1 MVGQFSVL
9 ELTSNKNEKY
19 SFSVIFRACVTN
31 WSWPSQA
38 LLTGISCW
46 LNISREQRFTGSVC
60 FHRSRSQVLSVHGHN
75 CPISGDSGSGANSG
89 NHSQLGLGLTT
100 GMSWLHDGLIAAHH
114 HILICHSGDS
124 KSEELCVSCWEESR
138 LRDARTHNSV
148 AHIIAIR
155 GFHSVPFHF
164 MLQYCWDFKR
174 AAGCWKISLILIYT
188 LHVASCNVAEKS
200 STLSECKD
208 HANDWIEY

>member
-1 MVGQFSVL
+1 MFIEHFKGAKIHWFSL
-9 ELTSNKNEKY
+9 LSPEPEPGALSAWSQLSNIRW
-19 SFSVIFRACVTN
+19 F
-31 WSWPSQA
+31 
-38 LLTGISCW
+38 
-46 LNISREQRFTGSVC
+46 
-60 FHRSRSQVLSVHGHN
+60 
-75 CPISGDSGSGANSG
+75 GSGANSG

-148 AHIIAIR
+148 AHIIALR

-164 MLQYCWDFKR
+164 MLHYSVEISRGLD
-174 AAGCWKISLILIYT
+174 AGSYLWFWFILHIAMLQRNHSIPAINT
-188 LHVASCNVAEKS
+188 RL
-200 STLSECKD
+200 D
-208 HANDWIEY
+208 RI

>member
-1 MVGQFSVL
+1 MFIEHFKGAKIHWFSL
-9 ELTSNKNEKY
+9 LSPEPEPGALS
-19 SFSVIFRACVTN
+19 A
-31 WSWPSQA
+31 WSQ
-38 LLTGISCW
+38 
-46 LNISREQRFTGSVC
+46 
-60 FHRSRSQVLSVHGHN
+60 LSD
-75 CPISGDSGSGANSG
+75 IRWFGSGANSG

-148 AHIIAIR
+148 AHIIALR

-164 MLQYCWDFKR
+164 MLHYYWDFKR
-174 AAGCWKISLILIYT
+174 GWFLEVIFDSDLFCILQCCREIIPIQP
-188 LHVASCNVAEKS
+188 
-200 STLSECKD
+200 STLADCKGY
-208 HANDWIEY
+208 AKYWIEH